1 MAEMNSYRR
10 SPELLDRDA
19 SILLVVDMQEK
30 LLPLIPGSEKL
41 IRNCRKLITAANLF
55 SVPVCSTEQ
64 YPKGLGQTT
73 PELKSL
79 LGQLPEKQRFSCAEA
94 IHDRIQQYK
103 EQGRDQFVLCGI
115 ESHVCV
121 LQTAFDLL
129 SSGFRVY
136 PVADSVASRG
146 RIDYEIALRR
156 MSDAGAT
163 PVTLESVMFEWC
175 VSSEDPNFKQISA
188 SIKEQENG

>member
-129 SSGFRVY
+129 SSGIRVY